1 MSITTAFDRLSGKE
15 QQAIIKTMR
24 EVRES
29 RKKDPGN
36 KFFKQP
42 QGLRNVALSYLKK
55 KLNEEHGKG
64 NIILQI

>member
-1 MSITTAFDRLSGKE
+1 
-15 QQAIIKTMR
+15 MR

-42 QGLRNVALSYLKK
+42 QGLRKVALSYLEK
-55 KLNEEHGKG
+55 KLKEEHGKG
-64 NIILQI
+64 NVILQI

>member
-1 MSITTAFDRLSGKE
+1 MSITTAFDRLLSKE
-15 QQAIIKTMR
+15 REAIIKTMR

-42 QGLRNVALSYLKK
+42 QGLRKVALSYLEK
-55 KLNEEHGKG
+55 KLKEEHGKG
-64 NIILQI
+64 NVILQI